1 MSEVKRKSVAWPQ
14 DGGREQIDN
23 VVSEALQLT
32 KAVDEH
38 TAMLQDQSRR
48 LRALILDS
56 VHQRAQQRQQ
66 NSVLEAK
73 MDDEHSNDSRA
84 NGSPGG
90 LNVPLEEMFNI
101 PQRDSNLPPR
111 LADFREARRKQSG
124 IYDPG
129 EWP

>member
-32 KAVDEH
+32 KAVEEH

-56 VHQRAQQRQQ
+56 VHQRVQQRPQ
-66 NSVLEAK
+66 NSGLEAK
-73 MDDEHSNDSRA
+73 MYDEHSNDSRA
-84 NGSPGG
+84 NGSAGG
-90 LNVPLEEMFNI
+90 LNVPLEDMFNTA
-101 PQRDSNLPPR
+101 PPK
-111 LADFREARRKQSG
+111 LADFKEARRKQSG

-129 EWP
+129 EWR